1 MASQPFEMSGVNKL
15 DNIVRDESLLL
26 EMRGVDDQASPFVR
40 GEGHFS
46 QGEIGGGFSFAIDF
60 PQGNMRNGFSH
71 AIRAVTPCW
80 QFLKA
85 LF

>member
-1 MASQPFEMSGVNKL
+1 MASQPFEMSGVNKP

-26 EMRGVDDQASPFVR
+26 EMRGVDDQATSFVR

-60 PQGNMRNGFSH
+60 P
-71 AIRAVTPCW
+71 
-80 QFLKA
+80 
-85 LF
+85 